1 MTSNNPNNVD
11 AWQILN
17 VKNFFHEFIIYYLYI
32 VSRLKNLI
40 PTNKLSL
47 SHDLIDCWKK
57 KKEIT
62 ENETYF

>member
-1 MTSNNPNNVD
+1 MTNIKCKKLFSWIHN
-11 AWQILN
+11 LLSL
-17 VKNFFHEFIIYYLYI
+17 YYI